1 MFRQEYNMVTKKS
14 DNYIC
19 LNKKKKNLWIVDM
32 VNDMA
37 SPKSK
42 LLKLNKVL
50 INCYNV
56 KKIPKSG
63 YLCLFIVNSLT
74 FANPIY

>member
-1 MFRQEYNMVTKKS
+1 MFRHEYNMVTKKS

-19 LNKKKKNLWIVDM
+19 LNREKKNLWIVDM

-56 KKIPKSG
+56 KKIPKNG